1 MTRYNWIV
9 MLAMV
14 VALLVYREPERFLGC
29 HVGSSLL
36 CSTICRAD
44 MSYAEKVK
52 PQDRQRGALPYR
64 LLTLLMTRE
73 YRFTIHNWWEA
84 RPSMSVMIVIDVS
97 S

>member
-1 MTRYNWIV
+1 

-44 MSYAEKVK
+44 TS
-52 PQDRQRGALPYR
+52 LPKR
-64 LLTLLMTRE
+64 SNPRIAKE
-73 YRFTIHNWWEA
+73 GRFLIGF
-84 RPSMSVMIVIDVS
+84 
-97 S
+97 